1 MTQIVCANCGQAL
14 RPTDKFCYNCG
25 AKVQPIKM
33 KTEVEKAVPK
43 PEPVKP
49 EEAWTPE
56 PAWTGVPEETGAED
70 RPHGSAFVN
79 LTPDEEDKAE

>member
-33 KTEVEKAVPK
+33 TTEVEKAVPK

-49 EEAWTPE
+49 AP
-56 PAWTGVPEETGAED
+56 V
-70 RPHGSAFVN
+70 RHGN
-79 LTPDEEDKAE
+79 LLSTALFGYGRLGPLP